1 MRVTLLRPFVFS
13 IVLLTSSVHAQSD
26 DQQVRQT
33 MQQAFDAIAYLLPL
47 SLRAEQDMSA
57 EDKTLVDRHLA
68 VLTSSDKELTKHA
81 ESRDPEFKLL
91 ARSFDR
97 AIERVS
103 SAFQDESYIDAYFSL
118 FDMAQ
123 NCVSCHSRLPDDS
136 DFLLG
141 QKLFARMDT
150 SELDPEE
157 IAQLYVATRQFDS
170 ALNKYEEIILDNS
183 MSPFDLDLDGV
194 LIEYLRIGITV
205 TQDFVRVRSTLDRFL
220 SRDDVPLY
228 MRQHV
233 GAWLNSMDE
242 LGDNL
247 NIEPSL
253 ERARDVFNQATA
265 LTIAPAGRERAV
277 HDIVASSELRQLVEN
292 SDTVVPEAVSE
303 AYYLLGVIALRTFRP
318 KPAVPEMEFLLE
330 SAIRAAPKGSYAMP
344 AYLLLEEFSYSN
356 FLGDPTTDIRE
367 LLELIKK

>member
-1 MRVTLLRPFVFS
+1 MRVTSLRLCFLS
-13 IVLLTSSVHAQSD
+13 LILLTTTVQAQSD

-47 SLRAEQDMSA
+47 SLRAEKDMS
-57 EDKTLVDRHLA
+57 EDDKALVDRHLA
-68 VLTSSDKELTKHA
+68 VLTSSEKELAKHA
-81 ESRDPEFKLL
+81 ETRDPEFKLL

-141 QKLFARMDT
+141 QKLFARMDI
-150 SELDPEE
+150 SELDQEE

-170 ALNKYEEIILDNS
+170 ALNKYEEIILDESVN
-183 MSPFDLDLDGV
+183 PFDLDIDGV
-194 LIEYLRIGITV
+194 LVEYLRIGITV
-205 TQDFVRVRSTLDRFL
+205 TQDFERVRSTLDKFL
-220 SRDDVPLY
+220 ERDDVPLY
-228 MRQHV
+228 IQQHV
-233 GAWLNSMDE
+233 RIWQNSMDE
-242 LGDNL
+242 LGDTL

-253 ERARDVFNQATA
+253 ERAREVFNQGTA

-292 SDTVVPEAVSE
+292 NDKVDPESLSE
-303 AYYLLGVIALRTFRP
+303 AYYLLGAITLRTLRP

-330 SAIRAAPKGSYAMP
+330 SAIRAAPKGPHAMP
-344 AYLLLEEFSYSN
+344 AYLLLEEFSYAN
-356 FLGDPTTDIRE
+356 FLGDPTTDMRE
-367 LLELIKK
+367 LYELIKK

>member
-1 MRVTLLRPFVFS
+1 MRATSLRPYFLS

-26 DQQVRQT
+26 DQQVQQT
-33 MQQAFDAIAYLLPL
+33 MRQAFDAIAYLLPL

-57 EDKTLVDRHLA
+57 DDKALVERHLD
-68 VLTSSDKELTKHA
+68 VLTSSDKELAKHA

-170 ALNKYEEIILDNS
+170 ALNKYEEIILDDSVN
-183 MSPFDLDLDGV
+183 PFDLDLDGV
-194 LIEYLRIGITV
+194 LIEYLRIGLTV
-205 TQDFVRVRSTLDRFL
+205 TQDFERVRSTLDKFL
-220 SRDDVPLY
+220 ERDDVPLY
-228 MRQHV
+228 IQHHV
-233 GAWLNSMDE
+233 GVWQNSMSE

-253 ERARDVFNQATA
+253 DRARDVFNQATA
-265 LTIAPAGRERAV
+265 LTIAPAGRERAI
-277 HDIVASSELRQLVEN
+277 HDIVASSELRQLVGS
-292 SDTVVPEAVSE
+292 SDKVDPEALSE
-303 AYYLLGVIALRTFRP
+303 AYYLLGVITLRTLRP

-330 SAIRAAPKGSYAMP
+330 SAIRAAPKGPHAMP
-344 AYLLLEEFSYSN
+344 AYLLLEEFSYTN

-367 LLELIKK
+367 LHELIKK

>member
-1 MRVTLLRPFVFS
+1 MRVSLLRTHIFLL
-13 IVLLTSSVHAQSD
+13 VLLTSSVHAQSD
-26 DQQVRQT
+26 DQHVRQT
-33 MQQAFDAIAYLLPL
+33 MRQAFDAIAYLLPL
-47 SLRAEQDMSA
+47 SLRAEKDMSLD
-57 EDKTLVDRHLA
+57 DKALVDRHLN
-68 VLTSSDKELTKHA
+68 VLTSSDKELAKHA

-91 ARSFDR
+91 ARAFDR

-118 FDMAQ
+118 FDMTQ

-141 QKLFARMDT
+141 QTLFARMDT
-150 SELDPEE
+150 SELDTEE
-157 IAQLYVATRQFDS
+157 IAQLYVATRQFDN
-170 ALNKYEEIILDNS
+170 ALNKYEEIILDDSVN
-183 MSPFDLDLDGV
+183 PFDLDLDGI

-205 TQDFVRVRSTLDRFL
+205 TQDFERLRSTLDRFL
-220 SRDDVPLY
+220 DRDDVPLY
-228 MRQHV
+228 MRQHIRV
-233 GAWLNSMDE
+233 WLNSMDE
-242 LGDNL
+242 LGGSL
-247 NIEPSL
+247 NTEPSL

-265 LTIAPAGRERAV
+265 ITIAPAGRERAV

-292 SDTVVPEAVSE
+292 SGTVDPEAISE
-303 AYYLLGVIALRTFRP
+303 AYYLLGVIALRTLRP

-330 SAIRAAPKGSYAMP
+330 SAIRAAPKGPHAMP
-344 AYLLLEEFSYSN
+344 AYLLLEEFSYTN